1 MVFVYEDEK
10 VKTIEL
16 NKDNLSFSWRDE
28 KDERIYIAGGDNKVL
43 NIARENLQHVDFLM
57 YKETS
62 YYLTFWQNGDS
73 EKDGSTSGV
82 FEIEI
87 EINGDYGDKK
97 DFHQK
102 SFWRIMYKSPTLP
115 IDPNGVQNN
124 RENLAVIDILKIPSM
139 RKFTESDGLKEDTY
153 PKFLQKVAQELSEE
167 NKRR

>member
-1 MVFVYEDEK
+1 
-10 VKTIEL
+10 
-16 NKDNLSFSWRDE
+16 
-28 KDERIYIAGGDNKVL
+28 
-43 NIARENLQHVDFLM
+43 M